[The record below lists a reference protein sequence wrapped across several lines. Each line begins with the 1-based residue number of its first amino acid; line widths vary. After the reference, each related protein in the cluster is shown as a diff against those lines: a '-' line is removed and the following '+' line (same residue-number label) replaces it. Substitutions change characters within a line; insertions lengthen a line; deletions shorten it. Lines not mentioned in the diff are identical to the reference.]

1 MLHNVTFLCLEEE
14 YMHLLHKFSK
24 RNIKIFSILF
34 LIFILIVA
42 CFLVKDS
49 ITNTSSKQ
57 VESPTK
63 VICDTDKDPE
73 TIIKEYAAEHG
84 YSVEDYPEKL
94 ITLMKKEPKSQQ
106 FVLDYPEKAG
116 KKSKVR
122 LGKIDYDQVP
132 LFIQWDTR
140 WGYAP
145 YGNGIVGL
153 DGCGPTCLSMAAVY
167 FLHDKSMT
175 PDYIASFSAENGY
188 YKDGV
193 GTMWSLFNEGA
204 EKLGLKATE
213 LPLEK
218 KDMLDAL
225 DDGKII
231 ICSVGPGDFTEK
243 GHFILLTGY
252 GDDGFYV
259 NDPNSYNNSEKLWS
273 YSKLSPQIKN
283 LWAVSRK

>member
-1 MLHNVTFLCLEEE
+1 MHILHNL
-14 YMHLLHKFSK
+14 SK
-24 RNIKIFSILF
+24 RNVRTFLFIF
-34 LIFILIVA
+34 LIFIIIGV
-42 CFLVKDS
+42 CFFAKHSTQDS
-49 ITNTSSKQ
+49 SDRQGESSAQIIRDNDK
-57 VESPTK
+57 EEN
-63 VICDTDKDPE
+63 KDPE
-73 TIIKEYAAEHG
+73 TIIKEYADKHG

-94 ITLMKKEPKSQQ
+94 ISLIKKEPESQQ
-106 FVLDYPEKAG
+106 FVLDYPAKAG
-116 KKSKVR
+116 KKSKVH
-122 LGKIDYDQVP
+122 LGRIDYDHVP
-132 LFIQWDTR
+132 LFIQWDIR

-175 PDYIASFSAENGY
+175 PDYIASYSAENGY

-204 EKLGLKATE
+204 DELGLKVTE
-213 LPLEK
+213 LSLAQ

-252 GDDGFYV
+252 EDDGFVV
-259 NDPNSYNNSEKLWS
+259 NDPNSYRNSEKLWS
-273 YSKLSPQIKN
+273 YSELSPQIKN
-283 LWAVSRK
+283 LWAVSKK